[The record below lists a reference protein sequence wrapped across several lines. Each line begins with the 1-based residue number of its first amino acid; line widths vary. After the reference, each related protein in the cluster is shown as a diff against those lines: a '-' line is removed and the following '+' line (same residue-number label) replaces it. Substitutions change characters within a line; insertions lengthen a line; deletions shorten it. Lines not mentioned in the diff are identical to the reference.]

1 MNYDVVF
8 ALIVLGFLL
17 AALVQYIYIT
27 EREFNKIQKENEK
40 QRENNSRDMSKES

>member
-1 MNYDVVF
+1 MNSDSVF

-27 EREFNKIQKENEK
+27 EREFEKRKKENEK
-40 QRENNSRDMSKES
+40 QRENNSRDKSKEY